1 MVEVPAPVIDV
12 GVKVTV
18 LLLPSPE
25 ADNAMEELKPPVT
38 AVVMATLPELLL
50 AIWIN
55 VGDALSE

>member
-1 MVEVPAPVIDV
+1 M
-12 GVKVTV
+12 